1 MADESTQSPAIMIQH
16 DERQPRSEMD
26 SSETILVV
34 EDDPNVRTAVVQIL
48 MDFGCNI
55 VEAKD
60 GDTALSVLADRSDIN
75 ILFTDIVLP
84 GEMNGPDIADRARK
98 ILPGLK
104 ALYSTRYSNTG
115 GRGEFSSTAN
125 SWFLQKPYSAE
136 ELMDTLSEVRS
147 S

>member
-1 MADESTQSPAIMIQH
+1 MIQQ
-16 DERQPRSEMD
+16 DERQPRSERD

-55 VEAKD
+55 VEAED

-75 ILFTDIVLP
+75 TLFTDIVLP

-98 ILPGLK
+98 ILPGFK
-104 ALYSTRYSNTG
+104 VLYSTGYSNTG
-115 GRGEFSSTAN
+115 GRGEFSSAAN
-125 SWFLQKPYSAE
+125 S
-136 ELMDTLSEVRS
+136 
-147 S
+147 